1 MPAYWA
7 VARVQPQREAFAV
20 GHLEAAGFETFLPK
34 VETKRTVGPLFR
46 GYAFVLVVEQWR
58 AIETTFGVLA
68 LVRFG
73 DAAARCPDR
82 KIEAL
87 RSRMN
92 ATGVIRLPPPPSKAP
107 RLIIRKG
114 ARVRVT
120 SRAVLR
126 PRRDLCRHDDTPAR
140 VGSVELPR
148 RNQAGQDRLGID
160 RAAVRSSYALHF
172 LPE

>member
-120 SRAVLR
+120 SGPFSGLAGIYAGMTTRQCELVLLNFLGATR
-126 PRRDLCRHDDTPAR
+126 PVKIA
-140 VGSVELPR
+140 S
-148 RNQAGQDRLGID
+148 ASI
-160 RAAVRSSYALHF
+160 ALQ
-172 LPE
+172 